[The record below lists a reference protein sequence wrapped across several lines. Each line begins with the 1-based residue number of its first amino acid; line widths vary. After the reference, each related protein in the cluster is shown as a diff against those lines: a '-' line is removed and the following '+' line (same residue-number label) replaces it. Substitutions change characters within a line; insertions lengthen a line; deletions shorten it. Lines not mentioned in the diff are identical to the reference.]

1 MSQIGTNKDIPI
13 LITVKDVDGNPVD
26 IDIFDSDIEVGIYQK
41 KENIIQLFKESEGE
55 VEIVDADLGQIR
67 IRIDRINTDKI
78 NTLNPLYI
86 EVVPY
91 SVDDDYEGGV
101 RKWDVPVVKLP
112 DVKFSA
118 I

>member
-13 LITVKDVDGNPVD
+13 EITIQNSEDVPIN
-26 IDIFDSDIEVGIYQK
+26 ISTFDVDIEVAIYQK
-41 KENIIQLFKESEGE
+41 RDNIIQFFKQSEGQ
-55 VEIVDADLGQIR
+55 VETISASGGTIR
-67 IRIDRINTDKI
+67 VRLDRINTAKI

-86 EVVPY
+86 EVVPI
-91 SVDDDYEGGV
+91 SEDANFEDGE
-101 RKWDVPVVKLP
+101 RRWDAITVKLP